1 MFSWAGNKTTD
12 FSERLFFI
20 LLDARYSR
28 FICQYLEAEFARI
41 KTLEVEQIKTT
52 GHDIAYYIKRK
63 YPGDECPFEEGDV
76 VGFFESETGDT
87 VIDLLTSENAHEA
100 RLAGVISR
108 SAYLKG
114 KAGRSDRENDG
125 REMAKACTVLTW

>member
-1 MFSWAGNKTTD
+1 MVIEA
-12 FSERLFFI
+12 LFI

-41 KTLEVEQIKTT
+41 KTLEVEQIKTKN
-52 GHDIAYYIKRK
+52 HDIAYYIKRK
-63 YPGDECPFEEGDV
+63 YPEGESPFEEGDV
-76 VGFFESETGDT
+76 VGFFESPTGDT

-108 SAYLKG
+108 SAYLEG
-114 KAGRSDRENDG
+114 KAGQSDSENAGRENV
-125 REMAKACTVLTW
+125 KANTVSSNDKTA

>member
-1 MFSWAGNKTTD
+1 M
-12 FSERLFFI
+12 
-20 LLDARYSR
+20 
-28 FICQYLEAEFARI
+28 
-41 KTLEVEQIKTT
+41 EQIKTA

-63 YPGDECPFEEGDV
+63 YPGDESPFEEGDV

-114 KAGRSDRENDG
+114 KAGQSDRENDG
-125 REMAKACTVLTW
+125 KEKANEVFAVLM

>member
-1 MFSWAGNKTTD
+1 MTAVKLLRVLSREANKTTD
-12 FSERLFFI
+12 RKDIIFI

-28 FICQYLEAEFARI
+28 FICQHLEAEFARI
-41 KTLEVEQIKTT
+41 TTLEVEQIKTT
-52 GHDIAYYIKRK
+52 NHDIAYYIKRK
-63 YPGDECPFEEGDV
+63 YPGDKSSFEEGDV
-76 VGFFESETGDT
+76 VGFFESSTGDT

-114 KAGRSDRENDG
+114 KAGRSDRANDG
-125 REMAKACTVLTW
+125 R

>member
-1 MFSWAGNKTTD
+1 M
-12 FSERLFFI
+12 
-20 LLDARYSR
+20 
-28 FICQYLEAEFARI
+28 
-41 KTLEVEQIKTT
+41 EQIKTA

-63 YPGDECPFEEGDV
+63 YPGDESPFEEGDV

-114 KAGRSDRENDG
+114 KAGQSNRENDG
-125 REMAKACTVLTW
+125 KEKANEVFTVLM